1 MASADTPSPATSPAT
16 TGSDSSFGRIF
27 GVLFSPKPT
36 FESIVRRPTWVL
48 PIILLVFV
56 GIAVTTVITE
66 RVGWRAVIDREI
78 ESSPKAQKRLEQLP
92 PEKRDDALNTRARV
106 TPYVL
111 YAINVLFPF
120 IVAVAAGAIFLAVFN
135 LGVGAK
141 ITLKTSMVVFAYA
154 WVPASIAGLLGILVL
169 FLKDPSTVDV
179 KNLVAS
185 NPGALMSD
193 DSPKWLVTLLTSL
206 DLFSFWTLLL
216 MAIGYR
222 AADPKK
228 ISFGTALG
236 AVVGVWLIF
245 VIIRVGWVAAFS

>member
-1 MASADTPSPATSPAT
+1 MASAETPSPAT
-16 TGSDSSFGRIF
+16 TGSDRSFGRIF
-27 GVLFSPKPT
+27 GVLFSPQPT
-36 FESIVRRPTWVL
+36 FESIVRRPTWLL
-48 PIILLVFV
+48 PIILLVCV
-56 GIAVTTVITE
+56 GVAVTTVVTH
-66 RVGWRAVIDREI
+66 RVGWRTVIDREI
-78 ESSPKAQKRLEQLP
+78 ESNPKAQKRLEQLP
-92 PEKRDDALNTRARV
+92 PEKRDDLLNTQAKF
-106 TPYVL
+106 TPYVI

-141 ITLKTSMVVFAYA
+141 ITLKTSMAVFAYA

-206 DLFSFWTLLL
+206 DLFSFWTLIL

-228 ISFGTALG
+228 ISFGMALG
-236 AVVGVWLIF
+236 AVVSVWIVF
-245 VIIRVGWVAAFS
+245 VIIKVGWVAAFS